1 MAEYNQLKKS
11 FEILI
16 KKEEKQKEHH
26 ESQRKLEDKNETNNS
41 QKNISRKK
49 KAKEHKKEEAEL
61 KVWMKILSIK
71 DLYDNIGNILHLALC
86 CFVKVPLEAT
96 AESIGSVIN
105 QHGCKERAS
114 ILPSTLSI
122 EV

>member
-1 MAEYNQLKKS
+1 
-11 FEILI
+11 
-16 KKEEKQKEHH
+16 
-26 ESQRKLEDKNETNNS
+26 
-41 QKNISRKK
+41 
-49 KAKEHKKEEAEL
+49 
-61 KVWMKILSIK
+61 MKILSTK

-114 ILPSTLSI
+114 ILPSTLSS
-122 EV
+122 EVQVSWNGPSEFSVATTEILEEALKIYFDGKKTGLRFYTHSKVKLSSKTVAAHMNEPSRINF